1 MNLKALYENLLSNQT
16 PETINEAST
25 QRVNVSPGQRILEG
39 LSNEKAITSRRRAVK
54 GSSRINENGS
64 TDNLNKL
71 KKVLKD
77 VYGLTA
83 EFEIY
88 GDSLELLN
96 AEAMKEIID
105 CVAKEEEDLIIV
117 ASDKNLY
124 VIEYNIYK
132 GIAAFFISEYQDAW
146 AEGGVD
152 PFEISRPIGRLA
164 KNKALQLAWQSAGI
178 GEEPDLEG
186 INESRSRR
194 REINE
199 SSQPMR
205 IFHTETLED
214 YDALMIELGGYR
226 IKPLVGH
233 RWKEHGKNTA
243 VFVHSEKGRFY
254 MEYGSIVEATSKY
267 PDVPIEKYKAD
278 KALQKA
284 GQSVRSG
291 EELDLEGINE
301 SRSRRREVKESISAR
316 DLPKNSNFP
325 HEILDKR
332 KNELKNQPSKGKIDN
347 YFSDQIKEA
356 ISNKR
361 IRPRIQEGSVKFP
374 DLSKLKNS
382 KKPKLLKEAAGD
394 EEEFETPQD
403 ELEQDLD
410 VENSTDSVEEETTG
424 FSLDDAVLIDGD
436 LVLTI
441 SKDSGHVVNITLTD
455 IDLDEEV
462 LVYAKSGEENEEEEE
477 RLSESAK
484 LRKKFLSG
492 KH

>member
-54 GSSRINENGS
+54 ESISARDLPRYSNFPHEI
-64 TDNLNKL
+64 LNKRKHEL
-71 KKVLKD
+71 KNQPSNEK
-77 VYGLTA
+77 
-83 EFEIY
+83 
-88 GDSLELLN
+88 
-96 AEAMKEIID
+96 ID
-105 CVAKEEEDLIIV
+105 NYFSDESAK
-117 ASDKNLY
+117 SN
-124 VIEYNIYK
+124 
-132 GIAAFFISEYQDAW
+132 
-146 AEGGVD
+146 
-152 PFEISRPIGRLA
+152 PIL
-164 KNKALQLAWQSAGI
+164 
-178 GEEPDLEG
+178 
-186 INESRSRR
+186 
-194 REINE
+194 E

-214 YDALMIELGGYR
+214 YDALMMELGGYR

-233 RWKEHGKNTA
+233 RWKENGKNT
-243 VFVHSEKGRFY
+243 VVYVHSEKGRFY

-284 GQSVRSG
+284 GKSVRSG
-291 EELDLEGINE
+291 EELDLEDINE
-301 SRSRRREVKESISAR
+301 ST
-316 DLPKNSNFP
+316 
-325 HEILDKR
+325 
-332 KNELKNQPSKGKIDN
+332 
-347 YFSDQIKEA
+347 
-356 ISNKR
+356 SNKR

-403 ELEQDLD
+403 ELEKDLSS
-410 VENSTDSVEEETTG
+410 ENSTDSVEEETTG

-462 LVYAKSGEENEEEEE
+462 LVYAKSGEENEEEE